1 MAFLVPV
8 ASALG
13 GTMGVIGTGI
23 SAISSIA
30 QGNARAKAANYN
42 AAVKIDQAKTENNQ
56 AAAKATEYAT
66 RTRQKQASVRAASL
80 QSGTGTEGSIGDII
94 TAVGEQGV
102 LDQLTALYDGNLRS
116 RGLNAGARLDRQE
129 AKGAKKAGL
138 IGAISTITSDYSRGY
153 LE

>member
-1 MAFLVPV
+1 MAFLVPI

-13 GTMGVIGTGI
+13 GTMGVIGTGL

-66 RTRQKQASVRAASL
+66 RTRQKQAGVRAASL
-80 QSGTGTEGSIGDII
+80 QSGTGTEGSVGDII
-94 TAVGEQGV
+94 TAVGEQGM
-102 LDQLTALYDGNLRS
+102 LDQLTALYDGNLRA
-116 RGLNAGARLDRQE
+116 RGLNAGARLDKAE
-129 AKGAKKAGL
+129 AKGAKIAGWL
-138 IGAISTITSDYSRGY
+138 GAASTITSAYADYT
-153 LE
+153 E